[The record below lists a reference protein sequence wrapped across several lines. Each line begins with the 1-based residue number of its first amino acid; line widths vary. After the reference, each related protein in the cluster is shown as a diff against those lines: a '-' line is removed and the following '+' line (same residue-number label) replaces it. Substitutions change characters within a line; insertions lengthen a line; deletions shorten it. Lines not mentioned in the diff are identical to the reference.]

1 MAPTLSPAQSELF
14 AGLRSTSDAIIKPP
28 SLGKQASRS
37 LARFLIIFSTG
48 VAATLACFGGIVAVA
63 LTTSVY
69 TFGQP
74 APRDPGVRG
83 GPAGA
88 GGPLNGL
95 TADETVFFQDGQ
107 ARFAD
112 VEVVTNGS
120 NTGLGPRFNSNQCFS
135 CHSQP
140 DAGGSSPAQ
149 NPLIAVATLNGAK
162 NTVPWFITQNGP
174 VREARFKRSA
184 NGAIDGEV
192 HNLFVITGRA
202 DAPGCNIAQPDFLPA
217 GNPLTGQGGN
227 SNIIF
232 RTPTPLFGAGLIEA
246 IPDSAI
252 LANMQSNASE
262 KWALGI
268 SGHANAHLSG
278 NVNRSA
284 NDGTITRFG
293 WKAQNKSLLMF
304 AGEAYNVEMG
314 ITNQLFPQKRD
325 ETRGCLFNATP
336 EDTLNFTPTPATTG
350 SPNTA
355 VISDIEA
362 FANFMRMLAPPAP
375 APATPSSEK
384 GRAIFARIG
393 CAHCHTPSLTT
404 GAKIASGSSTS
415 PSVALSNQRANLYS
429 DLLVHHMGKR
439 LADGITQGG
448 AGPDEFR
455 TAPLWGV
462 GQRVFFLHDGRTTNL
477 VEAIRDHQSD
487 GSEANKVIKS
497 FFRLTAEEQQAVI
510 DFLRSL

>member
-1 MAPTLSPAQSELF
+1 MTLRGIARVGF
-14 AGLRSTSDAIIKPP
+14 GAI
-28 SLGKQASRS
+28 
-37 LARFLIIFSTG
+37 
-48 VAATLACFGGIVAVA
+48 VTLAMAMGVD
-63 LTTSVY
+63 
-69 TFGQP
+69 TFGQTRSAP
-74 APRDPGVRG
+74 ADPGVRG

-88 GGPLNGL
+88 GNPLKGL
-95 TADETVFFQDGQ
+95 TADETAFFQDGQ

-112 VEVVTNGS
+112 IEVVTKGS
-120 NTGLGPRFNSNQCFS
+120 NNGLGPRFNSNQCFS

-140 DAGGSSPAQ
+140 NAGGSSPAQ

-174 VREARFKRSA
+174 VREARFKHSA
-184 NGAIDGEV
+184 NGASDGEV
-192 HNLFVITGRA
+192 HDLFVITGRT

-227 SNIIF
+227 ANIIF
-232 RTPTPLFGAGLIEA
+232 RIPTPLFGAGFIEA

-252 LANMQSNASE
+252 LANLQSSASE
-262 KWALGI
+262 KSALGI

-314 ITNQLFPQKRD
+314 VTNQLFPQERD
-325 ETRGCLFNATP
+325 ETPGCLFNATP

-350 SPNTA
+350 NSNTA

-362 FANFMRMLAPPAP
+362 FANFMRMLAPPTP
-375 APATPSSEK
+375 APATPSSEN
-384 GRAIFARIG
+384 GRATFEKIG
-393 CAHCHTPSLTT
+393 CVHCHTPSLIT

-415 PSVALSNQRANLYS
+415 PSAALSNQTANLFS
-429 DLLVHHMGKR
+429 DLVVHHMGIG

-462 GQRVFFLHDGRTTNL
+462 GQRIFFLHDGRTTNL
-477 VEAIRDHQSD
+477 AEAIRDHHSR
-487 GSEANKVIKS
+487 GSEANKVIEH
-497 FFRLTAEEQQAVI
+497 FNRLTPQEQQEVI

>member
-1 MAPTLSPAQSELF
+1 MTLR
-14 AGLRSTSDAIIKPP
+14 GI
-28 SLGKQASRS
+28 
-37 LARFLIIFSTG
+37 ARMS
-48 VAATLACFGGIVAVA
+48 FGGIVAVA
-63 LTTSVY
+63 LTTGVY
-69 TFGQP
+69 TFGQTRS
-74 APRDPGVRG
+74 APVDPGVRG
-83 GPAGA
+83 APAGA
-88 GGPLNGL
+88 GTPLKGL
-95 TADETVFFQDGQ
+95 TADETAFFQDGQ

-112 VEVVTNGS
+112 IEVVTKGS
-120 NTGLGPRFNSNQCFS
+120 NNGLGPRFNSNQCLS

-140 DAGGSSPAQ
+140 DFGGSSPAQ

-174 VREARFKRSA
+174 VREARFKKS
-184 NGAIDGEV
+184 NGASDGSV
-192 HNLFVITGRA
+192 HDLFVITGRT
-202 DAPGCNIAQPDFLPA
+202 DAPGCNIAQFDFLPA
-217 GNPLTGQGGN
+217 GTPLTGQGGN
-227 SNIIF
+227 PNIIF
-232 RTPTPLFGAGLIEA
+232 RIPTPVFGAGLIEA

-252 LANMQSNASE
+252 LANMHSNTSE
-262 KWALGI
+262 KSAMGI

-304 AGEAYNVEMG
+304 ASEAYNVEMG
-314 ITNQLFPQKRD
+314 VTNELFPQERD
-325 ETRGCLFNATP
+325 ETPGCLFNATP
-336 EDTLNFTPTPATTG
+336 EDTLNFTPAPATTG
-350 SPNTA
+350 NSNTG

-362 FANFMRMLAPPAP
+362 FANFMRMLAPPTP

-384 GRAIFARIG
+384 GRATFARIG
-393 CAHCHTPSLTT
+393 CVHCHTPSLTT

-415 PSVALSNQRANLYS
+415 PSAALSNQTANLYS
-429 DLLVHHMGKR
+429 DLIVHHMGKG

-477 VEAIRDHQSD
+477 VEAIGDHRSR
-487 GSEANKVIKS
+487 GSEANRVIEH
-497 FFRLTAEEQQAVI
+497 FNRLTTEEQQEVI